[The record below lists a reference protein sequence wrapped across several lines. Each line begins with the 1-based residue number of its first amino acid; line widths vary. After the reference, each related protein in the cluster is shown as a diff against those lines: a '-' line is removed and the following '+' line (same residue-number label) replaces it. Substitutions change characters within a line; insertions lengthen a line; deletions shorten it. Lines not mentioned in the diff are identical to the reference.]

1 MRLRNSDLLVS
12 VLASRV
18 SHRLSDES
26 RTNRIMNAG
35 GVTSREPLLG
45 LLCDAKGCV
54 SLSLSLSQLGSLHRC
69 PQSFI
74 SRVTHAA

>member
-1 MRLRNSDLLVS
+1 MRRRNSDLLVS

-45 LLCDAKGCV
+45 LLCDAQGCV
-54 SLSLSLSQLGSLHRC
+54 SLSLGSA
-69 PQSFI
+69 PSI
-74 SRVTHAA
+74 AAHNPLYPG